1 MPLSECARTTTH
13 RQYLAWQEFLEREM
27 DRPSRAD
34 YYSMQVAAVLA
45 GGNVNSMRLKFS
57 EKRAPRTLEEAVA
70 ASKAAWGAAL
80 GVQL

>member
-13 RQYLAWQEFLEREM
+13 RQYLAWQDFLEREM
-27 DRPSRAD
+27 DRPDRSD

-45 GGNVNSMRLKFS
+45 GSDVNSMRLRFGSKQ
-57 EKRAPRTLEEAVA
+57 PRTREEAVA